1 MTKAIRQKT
10 SDRIDAEHRKTI
22 WAHLRR
28 ITIYYVCLAAVVSG
42 ILVLFPSLMGLLPV
56 GGIAEYQASQVRSAA
71 DAALAAAAP
80 APTSTWFGESISLFL
95 AMLCSLALMVPV
107 AWLYKAI
114 HTGQEFD
121 HSIDETTLVMP
132 AVVAGVVTVAQ
143 HSLALAF
150 SLAGIVAGV
159 RFRRALSDT
168 FDTLFIFVAIG
179 VGLAAGVGA
188 IEVAAVITVFFSY
201 TTAFTSIFGDGL
213 ESRYAAK
220 KQSEEDKR
228 RRKAK
233 RAARPEKVKEV
244 DPLAAE

>member
-1 MTKAIRQKT
+1 MARDIGKKT
-10 SDRIDAEHRKTI
+10 SDRIDAEHRRTL
-22 WAHLRR
+22 WAHVRR
-28 ITIYYVCLAAVVSG
+28 VTIYYAALIG
-42 ILVLFPSLMGLLPV
+42 IVWAALSLFPGLMAILPV
-56 GGIAEYQASQVRSAA
+56 GGIAEYQSITMEPIAANSLTDPVVR
-71 DAALAAAAP
+71 AP
-80 APTSTWFGESISLFL
+80 STWGREAASLLL

-179 VGLAAGVGA
+179 VGLASGVGA
-188 IEVAAVITVFFSY
+188 VEIAVVITVFFCY

-220 KQSEEDKR
+220 QQREASKR
-228 RRKAK
+228 RKK
-233 RAARPEKVKEV
+233 AARKSKGRTAEPEE
-244 DPLAAE
+244 A